1 VVSHQPYTYKGYPV
15 FIAKGYPTAPPFSGL
30 PGRMIFFFGGK
41 SKPLIVAPV
50 TSLAD
55 AAQRR
60 LTIKMVGTTP
70 SR

>member
-1 VVSHQPYTYKGYPV
+1 M
-15 FIAKGYPTAPPFSGL
+15 F
-30 PGRMIFFFGGK
+30 FFFGGK

-60 LTIKMVGTTP
+60 QANYKDGGDY
-70 SR
+70 S